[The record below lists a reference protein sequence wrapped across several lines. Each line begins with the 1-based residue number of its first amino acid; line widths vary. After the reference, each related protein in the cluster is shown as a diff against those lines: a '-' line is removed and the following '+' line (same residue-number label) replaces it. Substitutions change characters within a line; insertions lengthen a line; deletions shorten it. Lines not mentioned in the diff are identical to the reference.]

1 MTALPTVA
9 QMLARMRPA
18 HRAVLRFYAAEM
30 RPIVTGYGEAAATLQ
45 RWQAIDIG
53 SDGIPILLARG
64 EALRAALEAT
74 P

>member
-1 MTALPTVA
+1 MTALLTVP

-30 RPIVTGYGEAAATLQ
+30 RRIPTGYHEAAATLQ

-53 SDGIPILLARG
+53 ADGIPILLARG
-64 EALRAALEAT
+64 EALRAALEAK